1 MGLDNRL
8 NVWLFD
14 LVSLEVLDKDK
25 FNFSFKESDLFV
37 SRIVFRGSVLFCVD
51 FDVSNIGVDVLD
63 IVERLDFFGVR
74 SGDTIK
80 VWIGFGF
87 WDVVIG
93 VVGVELDLEL
103 LIWNKDIY
111 MYMYNLLFIFY
122 DEKLN

>member
-51 FDVSNIGVDVLD
+51 FDVSNIDVDVLD

-74 SGDTIK
+74 CGDTIK

-87 WDVVIG
+87 CDVVIG

>member
-1 MGLDNRL
+1 MDNGL

-80 VWIGFGF
+80 VWIGFWF
-87 WDVVIG
+87 CDVVIG

-103 LIWNKDIY
+103 LIWNKDICICIIY
-111 MYMYNLLFIFY
+111 Y
-122 DEKLN
+122 

>member
-1 MGLDNRL
+1 MDNGL

-14 LVSLEVLDKDK
+14 LVSLELLDKDK
-25 FNFSFKESDLFV
+25 FNFFVKERDLFV

-63 IVERLDFFGVR
+63 IVGRLDFFGVR
-74 SGDTIK
+74 SGDMIN

-87 WDVVIG
+87 CDVVIG

-103 LIWNKDIY
+103 LIWNKDICIC
-111 MYMYNLLFIFY
+111 IFY
-122 DEKLN
+122 W